1 MLLLF
6 NCFTVCGV
14 SNTCADEILNVITE
28 LLPKGNKL
36 PKSHWEGKKFL
47 RHLGLSYNFI
57 HAYRNGCCLFR
68 GELADALT
76 CPKCGEL
83 RYTSDNSTRAVK
95 ILRHFPFIPRLLRMF
110 RCARIAEL
118 TKWHTSIKEFAG
130 NMESVPDSKAW
141 KHINVVY
148 PKFVY
153 EERNIQ
159 LGMALDG
166 VNPYSNQSL
175 SHSTWPIIL
184 LNYNL
189 PLWLITKRFFLML
202 VLLIPRKESV
212 TLESIDVYL
221 APLIEELQQLWHGVN
236 VVYVFDDSENKNFVL
251 KTILM

>member
-1 MLLLF
+1 
-6 NCFTVCGV
+6 
-14 SNTCADEILNVITE
+14 
-28 LLPKGNKL
+28 
-36 PKSHWEGKKFL
+36 
-47 RHLGLSYNFI
+47 
-57 HAYRNGCCLFR
+57 
-68 GELADALT
+68 
-76 CPKCGEL
+76 
-83 RYTSDNSTRAVK
+83 
-95 ILRHFPFIPRLLRMF
+95 
-110 RCARIAEL
+110 
-118 TKWHTSIKEFAG
+118 
-130 NMESVPDSKAW
+130 
-141 KHINVVY
+141 
-148 PKFVY
+148 
-153 EERNIQ
+153 
-159 LGMALDG
+159 MALDG